1 MRKERNEGRTV
12 KQSFPQL
19 RLVNPPAYLRR
30 LKLIRRLCLAMAVVV
45 LAGSGAPAWGQEAL
59 RLDRPPPSSVE
70 ESLVPTDLTFRPL
83 YRPFHPP
90 LAIRE
95 KLKEQLKDLPPFF
108 RDAKLEVNPRT
119 FYFYRDNDGISK
131 NEAWALGGNLAVK
144 SGYLLDH
151 LAVGAVGYTSDHLY
165 APLAGD
171 GTGILKPGQRNINVM
186 GQIYGEIKITDKFVV
201 DLYRKAYDTPY
212 INQQDNRM
220 IPNTFEAYTFMA
232 KIGGDGGAPHFRFGG
247 GYFTKMKPRDGSEFI
262 PMSQAAGA
270 TVDRGVAVAGGIF
283 EGKNFSL
290 AAVNYYSQDIINIFY
305 TEGKLTLPLESG
317 LGFQLAAQFSD
328 QESTGSNLLYGRP
341 FSTRQFGLRGNIS
354 YRKAMLT
361 LAYTN
366 NAIGGINMFES
377 WGSYPGYT
385 SIQFS
390 DFNNAGEQAFMIQG
404 TYNFA
409 RWGLP
414 GVTAYALWVHG
425 WNRANPTTKQ
435 AVPNEDEFNFDLQWK
450 PQRGFLEGFAF
461 RLRYA
466 HNWQRGEGNPTVD
479 DLRLIVNY
487 HFSVL

>member
-1 MRKERNEGRTV
+1 MKR
-12 KQSFPQL
+12 SFPQL

-30 LKLIRRLCLAMAVVV
+30 LKLIRRLYLALAVVV

-59 RLDRPPPSSVE
+59 QPGRPPASSVE
-70 ESLVPTDLTFRPL
+70 ESLVPMDLAFTKPYKPSPRL
-83 YRPFHPP
+83 T
-90 LAIRE
+90 AVKE
-95 KLKEQLKDLPPFF
+95 KLKEQLKDLPPFI
-108 RDAKLEVNPRT
+108 RDASLDVNPRT
-119 FYFYRDNDGISK
+119 FYFYRNNYDNTK
-131 NEAWALGGNLAVK
+131 NEAWALGGNLTFK

-151 LAVGAVGYTSDHLY
+151 LAVGAVGYASDHLY
-165 APLAGD
+165 APPGRD
-171 GTGILKPGQRNINVM
+171 GTGILKPGQKNLNVL
-186 GQIYGEIKITDKFVV
+186 GQIYGEVKITDKFVI

-220 IPNTFEAYTFMA
+220 IPNTFEAYTFTA
-232 KIGGDGGAPHFRFGG
+232 RVGGEGDAPHFRFGG

-262 PMSQAAGA
+262 PMSQAAGG

-283 EGKNFSL
+283 EAKNFSL
-290 AAVNYYSQDIINIFY
+290 GAINYYSQDIINIFY

-317 LGFQLAAQFSD
+317 LGLQLAAQFSD

-341 FSTRQFGLRGNIS
+341 FSTRQFGVRGNLS

-366 NAIGGINMFES
+366 NAIGGINLFEN
-377 WGSYPGYT
+377 WGSFPGYT

-409 RWGLP
+409 RLGLP

-425 WNRANPTTKQ
+425 WNRANPTSRQ
-435 AVPNEDEFNFDLQWK
+435 PVPQEDEFNLDLQWK
-450 PQRGFLEGFAF
+450 PKRGFLEGFAF